1 MIERH
6 YSHLTPRL
14 KKDMLTGKKFDL
26 SQGEYVTLKK
36 IKEERRLLMSTI
48 DYMGIIEEYIP
59 PGLKAYQI
67 EAGRVDLTDYLDEL
81 QGQIAE
87 EAEEMGIQKNDLI
100 ESMKKQ
106 LNVRITE
113 ETPNSEY
120 INTLR
125 AIADLV
131 IDRIEQ
137 HF

>member
-1 MIERH
+1 
-6 YSHLTPRL
+6 
-14 KKDMLTGKKFDL
+14 
-26 SQGEYVTLKK
+26 
-36 IKEERRLLMSTI
+36 MSTI
-48 DYMGIIEEYIP
+48 NYMGIIEEYIP
-59 PGLKAYQI
+59 PDLRAYQI
-67 EAGRVDLTDYLDEL
+67 EEGRVDLTDYLNEL
-81 QGQIAE
+81 QNQIAE

-106 LNVRITE
+106 LNVRIKE

-137 HF
+137 QF